1 MFNKRIMNSPKN
13 FNDITLE
20 NVIYIEDKEKSNKM
34 LLTINILNQ
43 DIMLQKKYFE
53 VCWKL
58 KAIYEYEDICSGS
71 VMNGVNGRIFSGSY
85 CYYEGIRVLT
95 EGILSGLDGYYYASF
110 STLRTSLELILFN
123 SYWKTKLNNQKKAKD
138 FLKWLNGGKY
148 KPAFSE
154 IKNDFRINYKHFNE
168 WNLIKNIGDIYS
180 KLCSY
185 SHTPNINE
193 SILSISQTN
202 NKSVIE
208 KNSLIYWLDIAN
220 ETIDILLKILIT
232 TYPMSLFPLN
242 LINKFGLNRIAGI
255 YFDKYNFSP
264 INMLFK
270 LEDIEKVRAVFK
282 NTPDYENYYSFYN
295 SLPNKSLEEIKE
307 TLDKKEIDNDELY
320 NQLLNLQSINEDDWE
335 TAWLLMKTKFRL
347 ILEVQ
352 CYNYQ

>member
-1 MFNKRIMNSPKN
+1 MFNKMIIKSPKN

-20 NVIYIEDKEKSNKM
+20 NIIYIEDKEKSNRM
-34 LLTINILNQ
+34 ISTLNIFNQ
-43 DIMLQKKYFE
+43 DLSLQKKYFE

-71 VMNGVNGRIFSGSY
+71 VINSITGRILSGSY

-95 EGILSGLDGYYYASF
+95 EGLLSGLEGYYYASF

-123 SYWKTKLNNQKKAKD
+123 SYWKTKLNNQKKVKD
-138 FLKWLNGGKY
+138 FLKWLNGGKD

-154 IKNDFRINYKHFNE
+154 IKNDFRINYKHFDE

-193 SILSISQTN
+193 SIFSISQTN
-202 NKSVIE
+202 YRNVIE
-208 KNSLIYWLDIAN
+208 KNSLIYWLDIVN
-220 ETIDILLKILIT
+220 ETMDILLKILIT

-242 LINKFGLNRIAGI
+242 LLNKFGLDRIVGI
-255 YFDKYNFSP
+255 YFDKYNFDP

-270 LEDIEKVRAVFK
+270 MEDIEKFRGVFK
-282 NTPDYENYYSFYN
+282 STPDYENYYSFYN
-295 SLPNKSLEEIKE
+295 SLPNKSLEEIKKTINRE
-307 TLDKKEIDNDELY
+307 EIDNDELY
-320 NQLLNLQSINEDDWE
+320 NHLLNLQSKDENDWE
-335 TAWLLMKTKFRL
+335 LAWILMKTKLRL
-347 ILEVQ
+347 ISEVQ